1 MDSFWDFFWLTIVVF
16 FFFAWLMVLFQ
27 ILVDLFRDK
36 DVSGGVKAVWVV
48 ALIIVPF
55 ITALIYLVSRGAG
68 MASRSQASA
77 SAARAETD
85 AYIRSVAGGG
95 GAGTSPAE
103 QISHAKQL
111 LDSGAITETE
121 FQQLKAKALS

>member
-1 MDSFWDFFWLTIVVF
+1 MESFWDFFWLTIVIF

-36 DVSGGVKAVWVV
+36 DVNGAVKAVWVV
-48 ALIIVPF
+48 ALIFLPF

-68 MASRSQASA
+68 MAARSQASA

-95 GAGTSPAE
+95 GGASAAD
-103 QISHAKQL
+103 QIAHAKQL
-111 LDSGAITETE
+111 LDSGAITEEE